1 MRDAWHDEG
10 FARHWD
16 SEDALRTNPDRG
28 AQIDLLVA
36 LVAESWRDGD
46 RLLDLGVGSG
56 LVEEALFERL
66 PDLRVVGVDHS
77 EAMLAQA
84 RARHRG
90 RTNLRLVEGGFEDL
104 DALDLLDPLG
114 ADGSTA
120 PPFEF
125 VICVQALHEAADD
138 VKRAVFEFV
147 RRRIAPGGLFLV
159 LDRFDYEPFAL
170 APEYRC
176 VWNRL
181 SRGAAEERAPA
192 GQPTERLPA
201 EECPPEG
208 HATAG
213 QPTEGYPAE
222 GHPAE
227 GCPPEGHAAV
237 ERPAAGHPREGH
249 VPETPLSFEDY
260 RARYAAKTDHV
271 GTVEDYLGWM
281 REAGFDAACL
291 YQHFNRGLI
300 AARPK
305 AG

>member
-10 FARHWD
+10 FARRWD
-16 SEDALRTNPDRG
+16 SRDALRTNPDRG

-66 PDLRVVGVDHS
+66 PDLRVIGVDHS

-84 RARHRG
+84 RARHHG
-90 RTNLRLVEGGFEDL
+90 RTNLRLVSGGFED
-104 DALDLLDPLG
+104 LDLLDPLG

-181 SRGAAEERAPA
+181 SRGVPEERAP
-192 GQPTERLPA
+192 
-201 EECPPEG
+201 
-208 HATAG
+208 AG

-237 ERPAAGHPREGH
+237 ERPAAGRPREGH

-291 YQHFNRGLI
+291 YQQFNRALI

-305 AG
+305 AD